1 MDLLRDF
8 YSDRSTTRLLEVESE
23 FSDEWITGHAQR
35 VGLAGERTPPD
46 AIERILPTIR
56 ADFYFESDRIRDAGF
71 EHADIMRE
79 TASPEEN
86 AQALAKFLSIPEE
99 RALEIARTEHLF
111 AD

>member
-23 FSDEWITGHAQR
+23 FSDAWITGHAQR
-35 VGLAGERTPPD
+35 VGLASAHTPPD
-46 AIERILPTIR
+46 AMARLLPTIR

-71 EHADIMRE
+71 ENATTLRE
-79 TASPEEN
+79 TATPAEN
-86 AQALAKFLSIPEE
+86 AVALAKFLSIPEE

>member
-23 FSDEWITGHAQR
+23 FSDAWITGHAQR
-35 VGLAGERTPPD
+35 VGLAGARTPAD
-46 AIERILPTIR
+46 AMERLLPTIR

-71 EHADIMRE
+71 ENADILRE
-79 TASPEEN
+79 SANPEEN
-86 AQALAKFLSIPEE
+86 AVALARFLSIPEE
-99 RALEIARTEHLF
+99 RALEIARTDDLF